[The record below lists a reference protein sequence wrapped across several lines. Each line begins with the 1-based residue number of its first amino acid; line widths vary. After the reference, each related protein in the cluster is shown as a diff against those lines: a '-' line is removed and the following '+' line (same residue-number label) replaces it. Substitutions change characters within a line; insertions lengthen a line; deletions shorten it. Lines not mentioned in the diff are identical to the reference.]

1 MPQVGVLVLGSAI
14 LYCIRVSVPAWTAAM
29 HDKHE
34 SEHDPLVT
42 KELDYSRYW
51 GFNDE
56 SEKSKT
62 RRFSLGYFILI
73 QPREKHQHQLDE
85 YGSLSQFN
93 KSWDYSNHS
102 TVGEPHEGRIFYYET
117 WEDMASHH
125 GLVSVTEEWA
135 AQHGLP
141 PSAPTPDT
149 PGELVY
155 QMDGF
160 HAMHCLHMIR
170 ENLLENYHFDDHTR
184 HCLDYIRHTLM
195 CNVDVTLAGLD
206 KRNLLGA
213 KSSYAIHTC
222 RDYDAVVRWSVANR
236 WDNVSEWLANN
247 L

>member
-1 MPQVGVLVLGSAI
+1 MDEN
-14 LYCIRVSVPAWTAAM
+14 
-29 HDKHE
+29 HD

-42 KELDYSRYW
+42 KELNYSQHW
-51 GFNDE
+51 VLNDE
-56 SEKSKT
+56 SANPKS
-62 RRFSLGYFILI
+62 RRFSLCFWVLILHLFYVACFISGYFILI
-73 QPREKHQHQLDE
+73 QPSEQHQHQLDE

-102 TVGEPHEGRIFYYET
+102 TGGVPHEGRTFYHET

-125 GLVSVTEEWA
+125 GLVSVTKEWA

-155 QMDGF
+155 QLDGF
-160 HAMHCLHMIR
+160 HAMHCLNTRPWQHMIR
-170 ENLLENYHFDDHTR
+170 ENLLENYHFDDHTQ
-184 HCLDYIRHTLM
+184 HCLEYIRHTLM

-213 KSSYAIHTC
+213 ESSYAIHTC
-222 RDYDAVVRWSVANR
+222 RDYDAVVRWSAANR
-236 WDNVSEWLANN
+236 WENVTEWLANN